1 LSDQPL
7 ADETGETEPMKL
19 SRTLTAALVAGLPIL
34 LWQSAFGQGTNPP
47 APRYNLVELQADAQ
61 REVPNDLL
69 AATLF
74 VEETNPN
81 PAALAATLNR
91 VMAEA
96 LKVARDFPQVKAR
109 SGNNATYPVYAPR
122 TTQLQ
127 GWRGRAEMRLE
138 TRDFASGSALIGK
151 LQAAMQLAGVGFS
164 VSPEARKAAE
174 NELIAEAIA
183 AFRGRAE
190 IVQKAMAGKGFRIER
205 LNVSTGQNS
214 PPPRIMMA
222 AARAQS
228 DAAMAAPPVEAG
240 ASIVTVTVG
249 GAVEVQ

>member
-1 LSDQPL
+1 
-7 ADETGETEPMKL
+7 MKL

-205 LNVSTGQNS
+205 LNVSMGQNS
-214 PPPRIMMA
+214 PPPPRIMMA

>member
-1 LSDQPL
+1 
-7 ADETGETEPMKL
+7 MKL
-19 SRTLTAALVAGLPIL
+19 PRTLSSALVVVLPIL
-34 LWQSAFGQGTNPP
+34 LGGPAFGQAGNPP

-61 REVPNDLL
+61 REIANDLL

-74 VEETNPN
+74 VEETNAN
-81 PAALAATLNR
+81 PAALAGTLNR
-91 VMAEA
+91 VLAEA

-109 SGNNATYPVYAPR
+109 TGNNATYPVYAPR
-122 TTQLQ
+122 STQLQ
-127 GWRGRAEMRLE
+127 GWRGRAEIRLE
-138 TRDFASGSALIGK
+138 TRDFGAGSALIGK
-151 LQAAMQLAGVGFS
+151 LQASMQLAGVGFS
-164 VSPEARKAAE
+164 VSPEGRKAAE

-205 LNVSTGQNS
+205 LNISTGQNS

-222 AARAQS
+222 AARASS

-240 ASIVTVTVG
+240 ASMVSVAVS
-249 GAVEVQ
+249 GAIEVQ